1 MAITKQHE
9 YYEKRL
15 EKLLKEMPYYVVKY
29 VDDKWD
35 IRSPLTLYNYVRDF
49 KEFFMWLMAE
59 RIVDSKSI
67 KDIPVEALADLSLDD
82 ANNYFK
88 FISRKK
94 YKVSE
99 KDDEIKQIDTKT
111 VNRHKSSLRSLF
123 KYLTVE
129 SEVQTGKPYFERNV
143 MAKIPIK
150 KVKETFNERAKNIT
164 DKIFIDDQDIDFLDY
179 VQHEYGASLSTSQKR
194 YFQRDKERDF
204 AILSLFLGSGIRVNE
219 LTNLRIKDIDF
230 GSNEISVIR
239 KGGKKDTV
247 SITPSSLQDINHYLS
262 VRKEKYKAG
271 NGENEFVFVKLFK
284 GESQPLTNRAIE
296 NIVYKYTKSFDKRMS
311 PHKLRHTYATNL
323 AEQTGGDIPL
333 IMNQLGHTQADIS
346 LLYINTSREK
356 QRKAAELLDKR
367 RTKNRDENNQEL

>member
-367 RTKNRDENNQEL
+367 RTKNHDENNQDL